1 MCLTMDF
8 FPDGPGV
15 NVTNTGYDLR
25 EFKLTCPVIWRGQFT
40 CLPIGGSPGTNVG
53 RARKFRNIIGINYQV
68 APVKYVQCLIYR
80 FYRQLRGQRR

>member
-53 RARKFRNIIGINYQV
+53 RAREFLILLFVKEYHV
-68 APVKYVQCLIYR
+68 APIKCTMSNLQVLQTTMWSA
-80 FYRQLRGQRR
+80 